1 MRAVCLFFGIEPDR
15 LADLGDG
22 AVGVSLRLECRAESL
37 MRPGMVRP
45 GPDRRTQDGD
55 DTVLIAP
62 VPQHGNK
69 IRQGARVAGFD
80 PEGFPVGG
88 DGSILIAP
96 DREQVA
102 ENVILPGVAGPA
114 SDRLPGRGDGLVER
128 LQPLFALLS
137 TQKDRAQA
145 PDVPRL
151 RRPHFDQCAKG
162 GDRVLASSHLIE
174 QVAQVMGRLRSQR
187 PRRGVVTHRFL
198 TPRG

>member
-1 MRAVCLFFGIEPDR
+1 MYLVSSSVLIPIDAGVTRRHRRVPLRLEQGGELRAVCLFLGIEPDR

-22 AVGVSLRLECRAESL
+22 AVAVSLRLECRAESL

-62 VPQHGNK
+62 VPQHGHK

-88 DGSILIAP
+88 DGSIRVAP

-102 ENVILPGVAGPA
+102 E
-114 SDRLPGRGDGLVER
+114 
-128 LQPLFALLS
+128 
-137 TQKDRAQA
+137 
-145 PDVPRL
+145 DV
-151 RRPHFDQCAKG
+151 
-162 GDRVLASSHLIE
+162 
-174 QVAQVMGRLRSQR
+174 M
-187 PRRGVVTHRFL
+187 
-198 TPRG
+198 